1 LPGVHKMGAILLIED
16 DRNVHGL
23 IEKIFPK
30 EDLKVFNRFPRG
42 PDGAAENPGGEW
54 LQVGSP
60 LALEEAIR
68 ESLKMGIVAGKDGS
82 IHEFV
87 IGKVE
92 KALIGMIL
100 EEERGNQ
107 VRAAK
112 RLGINRNTLRK
123 RMKDLRITTKIV
135 TG

>member
-1 LPGVHKMGAILLIED
+1 MGAILLIED

-23 IEKIFPK
+23 IEKILSK
-30 EDLKVFNRFPRG
+30 EDLRVLKTFPR
-42 PDGAAENPGGEW
+42 DREGASESPGGHW
-54 LQVGSP
+54 LKVGET
-60 LALEEAIR
+60 LGLEEAVR
-68 ESLKMGIVAGKDGS
+68 EYLKLGIGAGKDGN

-87 IGKVE
+87 IAKIE
-92 KALIGMIL
+92 RALIGLIL

-123 RMKDLRITTKIV
+123 KMKDLQIIPRV
-135 TG
+135 VAG